1 MKKRICDYGIS
12 IGEHPKGK
20 RNKITDVRESKS
32 ATGRWR
38 GRESTPALL

>member
-20 RNKITDVRESKS
+20 RNKITDVP
-32 ATGRWR
+32 GF
-38 GRESTPALL
+38 LLIGHLF